1 MPNKLKDGTQI
12 DQTLLDVVSI
22 SSGTSIT
29 SPTAKV
35 PALYTGRL
43 KVLILADNAVNIV
56 NPATGVLPYV
66 DIIYSD
72 KDDITIYT
80 YSKYVNIYKNS
91 FNAGNIMAEFNI
103 PCKILKEQ
111 ANGDKVKNIKIKIN
125 YGASSSGNVNAYL
138 IWV

>member
-1 MPNKLKDGTQI
+1 MPNILKDGTQI
-12 DQTLLDVVSI
+12 DQTLLNAVSI

-29 SPTAKV
+29 SSSAKV

-72 KDDITIYT
+72 KDAILCI

-91 FNAGNIMAEFNI
+91 FTAGNIMAEFNI
-103 PCKILKEQ
+103 PYKILKEQ
-111 ANGDKVKNIKIKIN
+111 ANGDKVKYIKIKVN
-125 YGASSSGNVNAYL
+125 YGTSSSGNLNAYL
-138 IWV
+138 IWI

>member
-1 MPNKLKDGTQI
+1 MPNILKDGTQI
-12 DQTLLDVVSI
+12 DQTLLNAVSI

-29 SPTAKV
+29 SSSAKV

-66 DIIYSD
+66 DIIYTD

-91 FNAGNIMAEFNI
+91 FTAGNIMAEFNI
-103 PCKILKEQ
+103 PYKILKEQ
-111 ANGDKVKNIKIKIN
+111 ANGDKVKYIKIKVN
-125 YGASSSGNVNAYL
+125 YGTSSSGNLNAYL
-138 IWV
+138 IWI

>member
-1 MPNKLKDGTQI
+1 MPNKLKDSTQI
-12 DQTLLDVVSI
+12 DQILLDAVGI
-22 SSGTSIT
+22 NSGTSVT
-29 SPTAKV
+29 STSANV

-43 KVLILADNAVNIV
+43 KVLVLADNAVNIV
-56 NPATGVLPYV
+56 NPTTGVLPYV
-66 DIIYSD
+66 DIIYLD
-72 KDDITIYT
+72 KNNNVIHT

-91 FNAGNIMAEFNI
+91 FTAGNIMAEFNI

-111 ANGDKVKNIKIKIN
+111 TNGDKVQYIKVKIT